1 MSVSY
6 RFEIRQT
13 DRAKVGDLTGVIT
26 HIHFNYLGED
36 DTGKRAVCEGVVPFQ
51 VTELVFNGAE
61 GDQVVP
67 SELDAATFI
76 PEDAI
81 TEEVLISWLEQK
93 VPAALL
99 EKFRRYISERI
110 AQMES

>member
-26 HIHFNYLGED
+26 HIHFNYIGED
-36 DTGKRAVCEGVVPFQ
+36 DTGKRVICEGVVPFQ
-51 VTELVFNGAE
+51 VTELVFNGAD

-67 SELDAATFI
+67 SELDATTFI
-76 PEDAI
+76 PEDAV
-81 TEEVLISWLEQK
+81 TEAVLISWLEQR
-93 VPAALL
+93 VPAEVL
-99 EKFRRYISERI
+99 EQFRRYISERI
-110 AQMES
+110 LAID